1 MRDARDLSSVP
12 VPNDM
17 TVIEDEH
24 PHADA
29 RLSGDA
35 RGHHGN
41 SGSNGKQADL
51 AHLSS
56 PIQLGCNTPSDG
68 DEYAGRGAST
78 AVMAITKWSI
88 LSRCDGGYSP

>member
-24 PHADA
+24 PHPDA

-41 SGSNGKQADL
+41 IRVKKAPDVPGFPKEKF
-51 AHLSS
+51 
-56 PIQLGCNTPSDG
+56 IRT
-68 DEYAGRGAST
+68 
-78 AVMAITKWSI
+78 I
-88 LSRCDGGYSP
+88 